1 MVVRFVH
8 RGIHSFIKVIVVKAK
23 NYVGIGTNHT
33 EWLRIW
39 VNFLGYL
46 ISCCGL
52 PSLLILHTCI
62 LHRIIF
68 HSNRWSFL
76 TFVYA
81 VSQTFIKF
89 MDNIFYWV
97 VLMHLIDTFWSSVL
111 NVTYLIK
118 ILNFLVVSVN
128 VIVFV
133 MYAISLI
140 LTCYLLTYC

>member
-1 MVVRFVH
+1 MTTHFIYTIIFVCVARKWLLMVF
-8 RGIHSFIKVIVVKAK
+8 IHSFIKLIVVKAK

-46 ISCCGL
+46 ISCCDL

-89 MDNIFYWV
+89 MDNIFLLSCTHASNW
-97 VLMHLIDTFWSSVL
+97 HLLVKCIKRNLFTSKF
-111 NVTYLIK
+111 LI
-118 ILNFLVVSVN
+118 S
-128 VIVFV
+128 
-133 MYAISLI
+133 
-140 LTCYLLTYC
+140 